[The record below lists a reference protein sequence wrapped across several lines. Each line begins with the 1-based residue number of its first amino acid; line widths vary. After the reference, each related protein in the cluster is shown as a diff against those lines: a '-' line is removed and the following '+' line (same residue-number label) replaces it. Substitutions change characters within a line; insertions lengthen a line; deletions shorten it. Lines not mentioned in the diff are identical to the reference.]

1 MLSIFQLP
9 EVAGFAAGLV
19 IGICLGGAFALI
31 IHAL

>member
-1 MLSIFQLP
+1 MPDRDELT
-9 EVAGFAAGLV
+9 GFAAGLV